1 MTSED
6 SASPGPPAGRGR
18 RFSGLQ
24 LTLVVLVTVLLT
36 VALTLWAAS
45 AWLFPSELRRV
56 SLTPPERQSLEAKLE
71 RLGLGAPGEES
82 DEEWLRPA
90 PYDEAGAPR
99 TLVFSERELN
109 ALIAEQPD
117 LAGRVAVSLA
127 DDLASVRVLVPLDP
141 DFPLLGGR
149 TLRLSA
155 GAEVSYAGGRP
166 RVLLRGVSVM
176 GVPVPGAWLGNL
188 KNVDLV
194 ERYGGEPGFWQAF
207 ARGVEAIR
215 VEQGQ
220 LRLELRE

>member
-1 MTSED
+1 MTTD
-6 SASPGPPAGRGR
+6 GPDLQAAHQR

-24 LTLVVLVTVLLT
+24 LALAVLAAVLLT

-45 AWLFPSELRRV
+45 AWLFPAELRRV
-56 SLTPPERQSLEAKLE
+56 SLTPPERQALEAKIE
-71 RLGLGAPGEES
+71 RLGVATARAET
-82 DEEWLRPA
+82 DEDWLRPA

-117 LAGRVAVSLA
+117 LAGRVAVALT

-155 GAEVSYAGGRP
+155 GAELSYAGGRP

-194 ERYGGEPGFWQAF
+194 ERYGAEPGFWQAF
-207 ARGVEAIR
+207 AQGVDSIR